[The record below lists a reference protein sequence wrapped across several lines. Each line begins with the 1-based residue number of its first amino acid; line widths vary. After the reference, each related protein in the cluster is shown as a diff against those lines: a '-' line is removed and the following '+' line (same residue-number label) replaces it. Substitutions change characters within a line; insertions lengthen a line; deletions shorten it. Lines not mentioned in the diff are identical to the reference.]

1 MAKLQ
6 KEIFE
11 AFVSRLEKAKDVS
24 PEMVDGLKEFFGGD
38 GKKKPAERNLVP
50 RLSRSR
56 SLDHEP
62 ARHGD
67 ARSRADLT
75 PPYRYVSIR

>member
-38 GKKKPAERNLVP
+38 GKKKPAD
-50 RLSRSR
+50 
-56 SLDHEP
+56 LD
-62 ARHGD
+62 RIF
-67 ARSRADLT
+67 S
-75 PPYRYVSIR
+75 PPPEDEIE